1 MPQSLLFCKQEN
13 CNSLSLTLQ
22 LSCPL
27 LNLLQQIMF
36 IFLSLLGARDLD
48 AVLLVW
54 SHESALER
62 QYHLYR
68 LPGYPTFDVAQDMI
82 GFLNCKQI
90 LVRHVDLL
98 LIHQHPQV
106 FLSVATFQLIVCPMS
121 VFVLEIASTHVTA
134 PCTWPS

>member
-1 MPQSLLFCKQEN
+1 
-13 CNSLSLTLQ
+13 
-22 LSCPL
+22 
-27 LNLLQQIMF
+27 MF

-106 FLSVATFQLIVCPMS
+106 FLSVATFQLIVCPLS